1 LAALSIHT
9 RNPVANHSLRK
20 HHVKLAVAGL
30 LFMQHGNASKGLASS
45 PYQFTNPI
53 LQIPDISGSNNFVI
67 VHLCLLLA
75 CGFENPRVASL
86 NQFSVQCISRLRASS
101 QAHWLYCL

>member
-1 LAALSIHT
+1 M
-9 RNPVANHSLRK
+9 RK

-75 CGFENPRVASL
+75 CGFENPRVAAL
-86 NQFSVQCISRLRASS
+86 NQIRRAVHL
-101 QAHWLYCL
+101 QAARQLAGALAVLLMNSTA